1 MSSLIV
7 GIDADEDEEL
17 EWYIPQAILPSE
29 LQQSYNVIGQFLET
43 PFDLDGKKVSELF
56 RKKRARRRRR
66 RSPSNSG
73 DEAELSDEPKRKRKK
88 KEKEQA
94 QYKSAQFIQDSDEEY
109 GDMEAFL
116 EKERLLREK
125 AVLAAAASGD
135 TNRPIGM
142 KSTGTKKRKRKNP
155 DPKKTTDDSSTNVPP
170 TRTTPA
176 PGSSPSASDN
186 DSSDPDNNIDT
197 DNDDSAPHL
206 SPSRE
211 KADEVN
217 KRTNSGNRRP
227 RPRPRPAP
235 SKPKPTTSIPET
247 NASTPATPP
256 SNDPPS
262 TPMTQRSNTTTIQ
275 ESPDSPGNAA
285 HHSRRTKRLV
295 LSDSDEE

>member
-1 MSSLIV
+1 VSNLIV

-43 PFDLDGKKVSELF
+43 PFDLDGKKVSELL

-125 AVLAAAASGD
+125 AVLAAAASGT

-142 KSTGTKKRKRKNP
+142 KTSGTKKRKRKNP
-155 DPKKTTDDSSTNVPP
+155 DSKKTTNDSSANVAT

-176 PGSSPSASDN
+176 PGSSASSSDN
-186 DSSDPDNNIDT
+186 DSSDPDNNVDS
-197 DNDDSAPHL
+197 DNDDSAPHM
-206 SPSRE
+206 SPTRE

-217 KRTNSGNRRP
+217 ERTKSGTRRP

-235 SKPKPTTSIPET
+235 SKPKPTPSISVTT

-256 SNDPPS
+256 SNDPPT
-262 TPMTQRSNTTTIQ
+262 TPMTQRSNTTGQ

-285 HHSRRTKRLV
+285 HHGRRTKRLV